1 MLYLLVTY
9 FMNTSILVSDRDAQT
24 LRQLLQLP
32 PSARGVDTENF
43 QRLSQEL
50 ARARVVPAAELPPD
64 VVALDSTVLCRN
76 LATGESQ
83 EFTLVLPGE
92 ADPSEGRLS
101 ILAPIGTALLGFRE
115 GDEIEWPIPS
125 GTVRMRLDKVRQPQ
139 YH

>member
-1 MLYLLVTY
+1 
-9 FMNTSILVSDRDAQT
+9 MNTSILVSDRDAQT

-32 PSARGVDTENF
+32 PSARGVDKENF

-125 GTVRMRLDKVRQPQ
+125 GTVRMCLDKVRQPQ